1 MIRLQI
7 SDEEVKTLEQ
17 ERFHDP
23 HPRVQRKIEAV
34 YLTAM
39 GVSRPE
45 VARLLQ
51 VSEGTVRTY
60 VKAYGTGGLAA
71 LRVFNPHPKTAAL
84 DAHAATLREAFAVN
98 PPHTV
103 QEAVDRIE
111 AVTGIRRSPTQV
123 REWLKKPGLA
133 VAKPV
138 KSRPKL
144 TRSRN
149 SYSWI
154 PN

>member
-45 VARLLQ
+45 VARHLQ

-60 VKAYGTGGLAA
+60 VKAYGTGGAGGTA
-71 LRVFNPHPKTAAL
+71 RVQPA
-84 DAHAATLREAFAVN
+84 
-98 PPHTV
+98 
-103 QEAVDRIE
+103 
-111 AVTGIRRSPTQV
+111 S
-123 REWLKKPGLA
+123 
-133 VAKPV
+133 
-138 KSRPKL
+138 
-144 TRSRN
+144 
-149 SYSWI
+149 
-154 PN
+154 